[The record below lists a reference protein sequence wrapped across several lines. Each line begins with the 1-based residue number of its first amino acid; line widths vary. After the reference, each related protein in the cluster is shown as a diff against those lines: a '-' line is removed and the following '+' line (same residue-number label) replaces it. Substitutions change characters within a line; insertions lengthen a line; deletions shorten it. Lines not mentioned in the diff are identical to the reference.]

1 MYNQSYKRTVPNG
14 ILSECIMRH
23 KSRIQMIRIK
33 KQTYPGDSR
42 HTQDNSEAEDDV
54 GSGQHDDD
62 VALCLKN
69 FTLL

>member
-1 MYNQSYKRTVPNG
+1 
-14 ILSECIMRH
+14 
-23 KSRIQMIRIK
+23 MIIFK

-62 VALCLKN
+62 VALCLEN